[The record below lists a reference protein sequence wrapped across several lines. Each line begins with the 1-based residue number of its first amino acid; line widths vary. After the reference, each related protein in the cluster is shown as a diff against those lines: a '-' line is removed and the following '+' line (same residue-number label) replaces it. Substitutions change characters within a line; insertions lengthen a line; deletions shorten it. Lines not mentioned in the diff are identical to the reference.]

1 MIPHGTLASLGCVH
15 ARTYYVGPGQ
25 IIEAAFPHVVLRKY
39 PMLKCGVVA
48 GPSRS
53 CCFPVM
59 ILDSEPDMIIP
70 AGGQPGRLTCVPVG
84 CYQLLSYTFI
94 TAVSVTIHISKPET
108 DPSRN
113 MSDLLI

>member
-1 MIPHGTLASLGCVH
+1 MFPHDRLAHLGCVH
-15 ARTYYVGPGQ
+15 AGTSYGVPCR
-25 IIEAAFPHVVLRKY
+25 IIEAGFPHVLIRKY
-39 PMLKCGVVA
+39 HMLKYHVVA

-70 AGGQPGRLTCVPVG
+70 AGGQPGRLTYVPAG

-108 DPSRN
+108 SHSRN